1 MSMSIG
7 DLVNFK
13 SHAWIFKTAEKD
25 YVNPGVILNL
35 KKKVFFPKNP
45 KSEALPIRY
54 VAEVMWADGK
64 ITSEHCSYLTSAESK
79 TYGSRK

>member
-1 MSMSIG
+1 
-7 DLVNFK
+7 
-13 SHAWIFKTAEKD
+13 
-25 YVNPGVILNL
+25 
-35 KKKVFFPKNP
+35 
-45 KSEALPIRY
+45 LPIRY